1 MTHMAQG
8 RRARALALMAA
19 LFLMCSLLLG
29 AAARPQ
35 TPEAVRHSAVQSGVH
50 TGKQNTGT
58 AQSDSDDTAR
68 VLPLTQVVWMSDVP
82 QQEPAAA
89 GAAQTAEG
97 AAQDD
102 EAREENTGVSTAE
115 KTMTTLPTPLPQSSA
130 DTGRVVAVPKAGQDI
145 PDGLELIDTFIA
157 TAYCVTGTTAT
168 GVQTTIDRTLA
179 VNPYVIPFGTHVWM
193 FLDDGTLVGDFY
205 AEDTGTNMLENPY
218 VVDIYMGADTY
229 SACMQWGAQHVTL
242 YAQPEVKTVGIRP
255 TEHLPEEK

>member
-1 MTHMAQG
+1 MTHMAQA
-8 RRARALALMAA
+8 RRARLLALMAA
-19 LFLMCSLLLG
+19 LFVMYSLLLG

-35 TPEAVRHSAVQSGVH
+35 TGKAAHQPVEQSGVH
-50 TGKQNTGT
+50 TGIQRTEA

-82 QQEPAAA
+82 QQESVA
-89 GAAQTAEG
+89 GAAQTAA

-102 EAREENTGVSTAE
+102 AEAAAVDAAE
-115 KTMTTLPTPLPQSSA
+115 KTMTTLPTPLPQGSA
-130 DTGRVVAVPKAGQDI
+130 DAGRVVAVPKDGQDI

-168 GVQTTIDRTLA
+168 GTQTTIDRTLA
-179 VNPYVIPFGTHVWM
+179 VNPYVIPFGTHVWT

-242 YAQPEVKTVGIRP
+242 YAQPEAMRVGIRP

>member
-1 MTHMAQG
+1 MTHMAQA
-8 RRARALALMAA
+8 RRARLLALMAA
-19 LFLMCSLLLG
+19 LFVMCSLLLG

-35 TPEAVRHSAVQSGVH
+35 TGKAAHQPVVQSGVH

-89 GAAQTAEG
+89 DAAQTAEA

-102 EAREENTGVSTAE
+102 AEAAAANAVE
-115 KTMTTLPTPLPQSSA
+115 KAMTTLPTPLPQGSA
-130 DTGRVVAVPKAGQDI
+130 DTGRVVAVPKDGQDI

-168 GVQTTIDRTLA
+168 GAQTTIDRTLA

-242 YAQPEVKTVGIRP
+242 YAQPEAARGGIRP